1 MIRILKKL
9 KRRLE
14 KIKHRTIF
22 TYQVHVL
29 KNKKLVIGA
38 GGVDS
43 GNDWIPTDVYI
54 LDVTSRENWQRLF
67 KDIRLKNIM
76 AEHVWEH
83 LSEEQATLAN
93 TNCFEFLMKGGNLR
107 IAIPDGYH
115 PDKDYIEHVRVGGS
129 GPGADD
135 HKVLYTYKILKERL
149 ERAGFEVNLL
159 EYWDETG
166 KFHFV
171 DWNNDGG
178 LISRS
183 RRYDERNQGGQLKYT
198 SLIVDAIKK

>member
-9 KRRLE
+9 KRSLVNT
-14 KIKHRTIF
+14 KHRIIF
-22 TYQVHVL
+22 IYQLHIQ
-29 KNKKLVIGA
+29 KNRKLIIGS

-43 GNDWIPTDVYI
+43 GNDWISTDVNI
-54 LDVTSRENWQRLF
+54 LDVTSHVNWTRLF
-67 KDIRLKNIM
+67 KGIRLKNIM

-83 LSEEQATLAN
+83 LTEEQATLAN
-93 TNCFEFLMKGGNLR
+93 ANCFDFLQKGGGLR

-115 PDKDYIEHVRVGGS
+115 PDEAYIEHVRVGGS

-135 HKVLYTYKILKERL
+135 HKVLYTYRMLKERL

-171 DWNNDGG
+171 DWSNDGG

-183 RRYDERNQGGQLKYT
+183 RRYDDRNQGGQLKYT